1 MNGGNSNIQAISAGV
16 MLFFYFLIMDQSGH
30 STELWL
36 RSFNVLILLVMIGLP
51 LIKMNDDEGIRYFPG
66 LQKGI
71 HITIASSV
79 IFGFALWIYLA
90 SGISN
95 FMPAMQEMSQ
105 LPEGVGALQVAM
117 VAFFE
122 TLATGV
128 IISFVLMQVMKRKI
142 GKSRKERSETVH
154 A

>member
-1 MNGGNSNIQAISAGV
+1 MSKRSGTYRLIEQFNILSRDRNRLIIMRKVQLVSLRISRTG
-16 MLFFYFLIMDQSGH
+16 
-30 STELWL
+30 T
-36 RSFNVLILLVMIGLP
+36 NVIQV
-51 LIKMNDDEGIRYFPG
+51 D
-66 LQKGI
+66 QKGI

-95 FMPAMQEMSQ
+95 FMPAMQEISQ

-142 GKSRKERSETVH
+142 GESRKERSKTVH